1 MKKKGVIFTLE
12 DAKRY
17 GVIEALIEGKM
28 TNGEAADALNLSKR
42 QVQRMKKKVAQNGPC
57 GLIHGNRGRPSSRV
71 LPWKDHVIS
80 LVKEKY
86 SDFNFSHLAETLEEE
101 EHLLVSRETL
111 RLWLRR
117 ENTETTTPSKEETT
131 IRTGGTHALSRWL
144 SPNQRKRRED
154 QSDLSGSAGI

>member
-1 MKKKGVIFTLE
+1 MIFTLE

-28 TNGEAADALNLSKR
+28 TNSEAADARNLSKK
-42 QVQRMKKKVAQNGPC
+42 QVQRMKKKVAQNGLC

-86 SDFNFSHLAETLEEE
+86 RDFNFSHLAKDPGRGGASSGQQRNPATL
-101 EHLLVSRETL
+101 VTASRV
-111 RLWLRR
+111 RR
-117 ENTETTTPSKEETT
+117 ENMEITTPSK
-131 IRTGGTHALSRWL
+131 IGGWMGRV
-144 SPNQRKRRED
+144 
-154 QSDLSGSAGI
+154 IC

>member
-1 MKKKGVIFTLE
+1 
-12 DAKRY
+12 
-17 GVIEALIEGKM
+17 M
-28 TNGEAADALNLSKR
+28 TNGETTDVCNLSKR

-111 RLWLRR
+111 RLWLR
-117 ENTETTTPSKEETT
+117 PLGYQGK
-131 IRTGGTHALSRWL
+131 IRKQPHH
-144 SPNQRKRRED
+144 RKRRRRSEQERRMLGFAGSPQTRGRGERINQTFQD
-154 QSDLSGSAGI
+154 QLVSELRLHTITTAEAATQ